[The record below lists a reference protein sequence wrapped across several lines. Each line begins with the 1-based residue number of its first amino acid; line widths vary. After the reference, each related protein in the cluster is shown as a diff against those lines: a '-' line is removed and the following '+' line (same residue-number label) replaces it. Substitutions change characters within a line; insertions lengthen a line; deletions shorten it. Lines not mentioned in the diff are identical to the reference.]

1 MSKELAIIA
10 QTDAVGNFVQS
21 FRHKKAEVLSI
32 SMGEVSICH
41 ILLLGFLKQF
51 CGRWP
56 GWHCESMK
64 QP

>member
-32 SMGEVSICH
+32 SMAEVSI
-41 ILLLGFLKQF
+41 FVTFF
-51 CGRWP
+51 CWDFSNSFVAGGQVGIVNP
-56 GWHCESMK
+56 
-64 QP
+64 